1 MEDTY
6 QYAWIIPFIPL
17 PVPML
22 IGVGLLL
29 FPTAT
34 KILRRMWAF
43 PSVLLLSIVMIF
55 SVHLSIQQIN
65 SSSIYQ
71 YVWSWTINNEFSLEF
86 GHLIDP
92 LTSIMSIL
100 ITTVGIMVLIYSDNY
115 MSHDQGYLR
124 FFSYMSFSNTSMLGL
139 VTSSNLI
146 QIYIFWELVGMC
158 SYLLIGFWFTRPIAA
173 NACQKA
179 FVTNRVGDFGLLL
192 GILGLYWITGSFE
205 FRDFFEIFNNLVY
218 NNEVNLLFVTLC
230 AFLLFAGAVAKSAQF
245 PLHVWLPDAM
255 EGPTPISALIHAAT
269 MVAAGIFLVARLLP
283 LFIVIPYIMNLIS
296 LISIITVLLG
306 ATLALAQKDIKRSLA
321 YSTMSQLGY
330 TMLALGMGSYRAA
343 LFHLITHAYSKA
355 LLFLGSG
362 SIIHS
367 MEAIVGYSPDKSQN
381 MVLMGG
387 LTKHVPITKTAFLL
401 GTLSLCGI
409 PPLACF
415 WSKDEILNDSWLYSP
430 IFAIIACFTAGL
442 TAFYMFRIYLLTFEG
457 HLKAHFQNYSGKKSS
472 SFYSI
477 SLWGKEGPKTIKK
490 KWNLLT
496 MNNNERASFFSKKT
510 YRIDGNVRKMT
521 RPFISYFGTKNTFLY
536 PHESDNT
543 MLFPLLVLVVFTLFV
558 GAIGIPFNQEGTDL
572 DILSKWLTPSI
583 NLLHQNSNNSVD
595 WYEFVTNAIFSVSIA
610 YFGIFIAFLLY
621 KPVYSSLQNWNLIN
635 SFAKMGPKRILWDK
649 ITNVIYDWSYNRGY
663 IDAFYATSLTK
674 GIRGLAELTHFFD
687 RRVIDGITNGVGV
700 TSFFVGEGIKYVG
713 GGRISSY
720 LFLYLSY
727 VSIFLL
733 VYYLF
738 LNLNLFNL
746 NL

>member
-1 MEDTY
+1 MEHAY
-6 QYAWIIPFIPL
+6 QYSWIIPFVPL
-17 PVPML
+17 PIPIL
-22 IGVGLLL
+22 IGIGLLL

-34 KILRRMWAF
+34 KNLRRMWAF
-43 PSVLLLSIVMIF
+43 PNILLLSIVMIF
-55 SVHLSIQQIN
+55 SVDLSIQQIN
-65 SSSIYQ
+65 GSSIYQ
-71 YVWSWTINNEFSLEF
+71 YVWSWTINNDFSFEF
-86 GHLIDP
+86 GYFIDS

-100 ITTVGIMVLIYSDNY
+100 ITTVGIFVLIYSDNY

-124 FFSYMSFSNTSMLGL
+124 FFAYMSLFNTSMLGL

-158 SYLLIGFWFTRPIAA
+158 SYLLIGFWFTRPAAA

-179 FVTNRVGDFGLLL
+179 FVTNRIGDFGLLL
-192 GILGLYWITGSFE
+192 GILGFYWITGSFE
-205 FRDFFEIFNNLVY
+205 FQDLFEIFNNLIY
-218 NNEVNLLFVTLC
+218 NNEVHFLFVTLC
-230 AFLLFAGAVAKSAQF
+230 ASLLFAGAVAKSAQF

-296 LISIITVLLG
+296 LIGIITVLLG
-306 ATLALAQKDIKRSLA
+306 ATLALAQKDIKRGLA

-330 TMLALGMGSYRAA
+330 MMLALGMGSYRTA

-367 MEAIVGYSPDKSQN
+367 MEAVVGYSPEKSQN

-387 LTKHVPITKTAFLL
+387 LRKHAPITQIAFLI

-415 WSKDEILNDSWLYSP
+415 WSKDEILSDSWLYSP
-430 IFAIIACFTAGL
+430 IFAIIAWSTAGL

-457 HLKAHFQNYSGKKSS
+457 HLNIHFQKYSGKKSS

-477 SLWGKEGPKTIKK
+477 KLWGKEEQKMINRNFRLFP
-490 KWNLLT
+490 LLT
-496 MNNNERASFFSKKT
+496 MNKNEKPYT
-510 YRIDGNVRKMT
+510 IGGNVKKRALIT
-521 RPFISYFGTKNTFLY
+521 NFGYKKAFSY

-543 MLFPLLVLVVFTLFV
+543 MLFPMLILVLFTLFV
-558 GAIGIPFNQEGTDL
+558 GAIAIPLNQEGMHL
-572 DILSKWLTPSI
+572 DILSKLLTPSI
-583 NLLHQNSNNSVD
+583 NLLHKNSNDFEDS
-595 WYEFVTNAIFSVSIA
+595 YQFLTNATFSVSIA
-610 YFGIFIAFLLY
+610 GFGIFTAFLLY
-621 KPVYSSLQNWNLIN
+621 KPFYSSLLNLNLLN
-635 SFAKMGPKRILWDK
+635 SFSKKGPKRIFLDK
-649 ITNVIYDWSYNRGY
+649 IIYLIYDWSYNRGY
-663 IDAFYATSLTK
+663 IDTFYSISLTK

-687 RRVIDGITNGVGV
+687 RRVIDGITNGVGI
-700 TSFFVGEGIKYVG
+700 TSFFVGESIKYVG
-713 GGRISSY
+713 GSRISFYLLLY
-720 LFLYLSY
+720 LFY
-727 VSIFLL
+727 VFIFLL
-733 VYYLF
+733 IYYFILF
-738 LNLNLFNL
+738 
-746 NL
+746 

>member
-1 MEDTY
+1 MEHTY
-6 QYAWIIPFIPL
+6 QYAWIIPFVPL
-17 PVPML
+17 PVPVL

-29 FPTAT
+29 FPRAT
-34 KILRRMWAF
+34 KNLRRIWAF
-43 PSVLLLSIVMIF
+43 QSVLLLSIAMIL
-55 SVHLSIQQIN
+55 SIDLSIQQIN
-65 SSSIYQ
+65 NSSIYQ
-71 YVWSWTINNEFSLEF
+71 YVWSWIINNDFSLEF
-86 GHLIDP
+86 GYLIDP
-92 LTSIMSIL
+92 LTSIMLIL
-100 ITTVGIMVLIYSDNY
+100 ITTVGIMVLIYSDSY

-124 FFSYMSFSNTSMLGL
+124 FFAYMSFFSTSMLGL
-139 VTSSNLI
+139 VISSNLI

-158 SYLLIGFWFTRPIAA
+158 SYLLIGFWFTRPVAA

-192 GILGLYWITGSFE
+192 GILGFYWITGSFE
-205 FRDFFEIFNNLVY
+205 FGDLFEIFNNLIH
-218 NNEVNLLFVTLC
+218 NNEVNLLFVILC
-230 AFLLFAGAVAKSAQF
+230 AILLFSGAVAKSAQF

-296 LISIITVLLG
+296 LISIITVFLG
-306 ATLALAQKDIKRSLA
+306 ATLALAQKDIKRGLA

-330 TMLALGMGSYRAA
+330 MMLALGMGSYRTA

-362 SIIHS
+362 SVIHS
-367 MEAIVGYSPDKSQN
+367 METVVGYSPDKNQN

-387 LTKHVPITKTAFLL
+387 LTKHVPITKTSFLL

-430 IFAIIACFTAGL
+430 IFAIIAWSTAGL

-457 HLKAHFQNYSGKKSS
+457 HLNVHFQNYSNKKSIQ
-472 SFYSI
+472 FYLI
-477 SLWGKEGPKTIKK
+477 SLWGKGGSKTINKSVRLL
-490 KWNLLT
+490 NLLRI
-496 MNNNERASFFSKKT
+496 NSNESTSFFSKKT
-510 YRIDGNVRKMT
+510 DENVRKMT
-521 RPFISYFGTKNTFLY
+521 RPFITITHFGNKNTYSY
-536 PHESDNT
+536 PYESDNT
-543 MLFPLLVLVVFTLFV
+543 MLFPLLLLVLFTLFV
-558 GAIGIPFNQEGTDL
+558 GSVGIPFNQEGMDL

-583 NLLHQNSNNSVD
+583 NLLHQNSKNSLD
-595 WYEFVTNAIFSVSIA
+595 WDEFLKDAIFSVSIV
-610 YFGIFIAFLLY
+610 YSGIFIAFFLY
-621 KPVYSSLQNWNLIN
+621 KPVYSSLQNLDLIN
-635 SFAKMGPKRILWDK
+635 SFIFFKKGSKRILWDK
-649 ITNVIYDWSYNRGY
+649 IINAIYDWSYNRGY
-663 IDAFYATSLTK
+663 IDTFYATFLTG
-674 GIRGLAELTHFFD
+674 GIRGLAELTQFFD
-687 RRVIDGITNGVGV
+687 RHIIDGITNGVGV
-700 TSFFVGEGIKYVG
+700 MSFFVGEGIKYVG

-733 VYYLF
+733 IYYF
-738 LNLNLFNL
+738 VFIFKYF
-746 NL
+746 

>member
-1 MEDTY
+1 
-6 QYAWIIPFIPL
+6 
-17 PVPML
+17 ML
-22 IGVGLLL
+22 IGMGLLL

-34 KILRRMWAF
+34 NNLRRMWAF
-43 PSVLLLSIVMIF
+43 PSVLLLSIVMLF
-55 SVHLSIQQIN
+55 SADLSIQQIN
-65 SSSIYQ
+65 RSSIYQ
-71 YVWSWTINNEFSLEF
+71 YVWSWTINNDFSLEF
-86 GHLIDP
+86 GYLIDP

-100 ITTVGIMVLIYSDNY
+100 ITTVGILVLIYSDNY

-124 FFSYMSFSNTSMLGL
+124 FFAYMSFSNTSMLGL

-205 FRDFFEIFNNLVY
+205 FRDLFEIFNNLIY
-218 NNEVNLLFVTLC
+218 NNEVNFLFVTLC

-283 LFIVIPYIMNLIS
+283 LFIVIPYVMNLIS

-330 TMLALGMGSYRAA
+330 MMLALGMGSYRAA

-430 IFAIIACFTAGL
+430 IFAIIACSTAGL

-457 HLKAHFQNYSGKKSS
+457 HLNVHFQNYSGKKSS

-477 SLWGKEGPKTIKK
+477 SLWGKEGSKTIKK
-490 KWNLLT
+490 KWSLLT
-496 MNNNERASFFSKKT
+496 MNNNERASFFSKNT
-510 YRIDGNVRKMT
+510 YQIHGNVRKMT
-521 RPFISYFGTKNTFLY
+521 RSFITHFGTKNTLFY

-543 MLFPLLVLVVFTLFV
+543 MLFPLLVLVLFTLLV
-558 GAIGIPFNQEGTDL
+558 GAVGVPFNQEGIDL
-572 DILSKWLTPSI
+572 DILSKWLITAI
-583 NLLHQNSNNSVD
+583 NLLHKNSTNSVD
-595 WYEFVTNAIFSVSIA
+595 WYEFVTNATFSVSIA
-610 YFGIFIAFLLY
+610 FFGIFIASLLY
-621 KPVYSSLQNWNLIN
+621 KPVYSSLQNLNLIN
-635 SFAKMGPKRILWDK
+635 SFAKIGPKRILWDK
-649 ITNVIYDWSYNRGY
+649 IINVIYNWSYNRGY
-663 IDAFYATSLTK
+663 IDAFYETSLTK

-687 RRVIDGITNGVGV
+687 RRIIDGITNGVGV

-727 VSIFLL
+727 VFIFLL
-733 VYYLF
+733 IYYF
-738 LNLNLFNL
+738 FFNL
-746 NL
+746 